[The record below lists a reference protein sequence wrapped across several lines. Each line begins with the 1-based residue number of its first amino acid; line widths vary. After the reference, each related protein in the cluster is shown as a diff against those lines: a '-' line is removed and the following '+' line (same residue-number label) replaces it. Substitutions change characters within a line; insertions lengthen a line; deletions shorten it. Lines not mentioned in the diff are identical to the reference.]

1 VSQHAHSWVELAQDH
16 GGRSAGELIK
26 LASTDEKDRLLAEGI
41 ALPCDDPEAELVRK
55 TADRIVESAMS
66 AVDKKLDAIARTA
79 ASAPHFAVARDRR
92 REKLNGFQ
100 SAGEFWRAVAS
111 AGTPGRAS
119 DSRLISK
126 APSGLHTMEGAD
138 GGFLVP
144 QAVSDEIL
152 AIVFSKENL
161 LGRTDRQTIG
171 GNSIV
176 IKAIDETSRATGSRK
191 GGVRAYWLSEAEKY
205 TATKP
210 KFREMTLKPHKLG
223 VFYYATEEELADS
236 ASVSLEKKLAQYAAE
251 EIGWMVDDAILN
263 GDGVG
268 KPLGIMNAPCL
279 VTVSAE
285 ASQTINTFNFKN
297 AVNMYARML
306 PSSVANAVWL
316 VGVDVIPQLL
326 GMTFPTAAGTMPA
339 FLNGGAYPHAA
350 DAPHGTLLGRPI
362 VVSEHMKTLGL
373 AGDVLFA
380 DLTMYKSATRGGVSA
395 AVSMHVRFDYAE
407 TAFRFDF
414 RVDGQPWLTA
424 AITPAAGG
432 STLSSFVALADRDE

>member
-1 VSQHAHSWVELAQDH
+1 MSQLAHSWVELAQNF
-16 GGRSAGELIK
+16 GGRSAGEQIK
-26 LASTDEKDRLLAEGI
+26 LASTDEKDRLLSEGI
-41 ALPCDDPEAELVRK
+41 ALPCDDPEADLVRK

-66 AVDKKLDAIARTA
+66 AVDKKLDALARSTSA
-79 ASAPHFAVARDRR
+79 APHFAVARDRR
-92 REKLNGFQ
+92 REKLNGFN
-100 SAGEFWRAVAS
+100 SGGEFWRAVAS

-119 DSRLISK
+119 DPRLIAK

-144 QAVSDEIL
+144 QVVSDEIL
-152 AIVFSKENL
+152 AIIFNKENL

-191 GGVRAYWLSEAEKY
+191 GGVRAYWLSEAEQY

-223 VFYYATEEELADS
+223 VFYYATEEELADAS
-236 ASVSLEKKLAQYAAE
+236 SVSLEKKLAQYAAE
-251 EIGWMVDDAILN
+251 EIGWMIDDAIIN

-279 VTVSAE
+279 VTASAE
-285 ASQTINTFNFKN
+285 AGQTANTFNFKN
-297 AVNMYARML
+297 VVNMYARML
-306 PSSVANAVWL
+306 PSSVSRTVWI
-316 VGVDVIPQLL
+316 VGTDFIPQLL
-326 GMTFPTAAGTMPA
+326 AMTFPNAAGTVPA
-339 FLNGGAYPHAA
+339 FLNGGAYPNAA
-350 DAPHGTLLGRPI
+350 ETPYGTLLGRPI
-362 VVSEHMKTLGL
+362 VVSEHMKTLGTT
-373 AGDVLFA
+373 GDVLFA
-380 DLTMYKSATRGGVSA
+380 DLSMYKTATRGGISA

-414 RVDGQPWLTA
+414 RVDGQPWLTSA
-424 AITPAAGG
+424 VTPAAGG
-432 STLSSFVALADRDE
+432 ATLSPFVALADRDE